1 MDQLMKPVALAE
13 HAIRN
18 SSQRGNLVLDL
29 FGGAGSTL
37 IACEK
42 SGRRAAVVELEPKY
56 VDVIVRRWQDYT
68 QQEARLDGDGRTFQ
82 VVANGRLLAAA

>member
-1 MDQLMKPVALAE
+1 MKPVALVERAL
-13 HAIRN
+13 RN
-18 SSQRGNLVLDL
+18 SSQRGDLVLDL

-56 VDVIVRRWQDYT
+56 VDVIVRRWQNYT
-68 QQEARLDGDGRTFQ
+68 HQEARLENDGRTFD
-82 VVANGRLLAAA
+82 VIANGRLLAAA